1 MDTDTT
7 LQCIDLV
14 RERTGAS
21 YAEAWSALRA
31 SRMDVVRAIVAVEEG
46 RPAGGWRPRLA
57 AASEAVLHAAG
68 EAAAVRMAVRRGG
81 RSVVEIPAVA
91 GLALAVC
98 FPRATAAGLAAA
110 LVARC
115 SLALERPVP
124 AQRG

>member
-7 LQCIDLV
+7 LQCIDMV

-21 YAEAWSALRA
+21 YAEAWTALRA
-31 SRMDVVRAIVAVEEG
+31 CRMDVVRAIVAVEEG
-46 RPAGGWRPRLA
+46 RATDAWRPRLA
-57 AASEAVLHAAG
+57 AASAAMLHAAG
-68 EAAAVRMAVRRGG
+68 EAAAVRVAVRRGG
-81 RSVVEIPAVA
+81 RTVVEIPAVA

-115 SLALERPVP
+115 SLALERPAPV
-124 AQRG
+124 QRA